1 MIASGAASDL
11 VAVHAATALARHF
24 GVDSVGVLDVLS
36 GAPVC
41 MASLLCDPRGW
52 SALGEVV
59 RDELGGQG
67 VMFMPTIH

>member
-1 MIASGAASDL
+1 MIAAASDL
-11 VAVHAATALARHF
+11 VALHAAATLARHF
-24 GVDSVGVLDVLS
+24 DVDSLDILDVLS

-41 MASLLCDPRGW
+41 MASLLADPRGW

-67 VMFMPTIH
+67 AMFMPTIH